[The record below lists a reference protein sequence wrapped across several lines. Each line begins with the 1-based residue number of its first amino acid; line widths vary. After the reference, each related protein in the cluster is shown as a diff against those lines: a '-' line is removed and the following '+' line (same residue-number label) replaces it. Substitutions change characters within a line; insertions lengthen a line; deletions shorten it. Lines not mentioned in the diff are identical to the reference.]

1 MRFKPFGDLAD
12 QAFLN
17 LIRTQL
23 TIKTHIAQLKMMKQQ
38 AEYPIE
44 NDSEDTE
51 TRKTSTISLKV

>member
-1 MRFKPFGDLAD
+1 MRLKPFGDLAD
-12 QAFLN
+12 QAFHN